1 MNVIPA
7 APWEAVLRL
16 LNAHGVAEVSAS
28 RRSWATGRSVM
39 RGPKG
44 LGLVL
49 FVRGRSSYTF
59 EPHSVDERASDWVIV
74 LPLSEA

>member
-7 APWEAVLRL
+7 APWKAVLRL
-16 LNAHGVAEVSAS
+16 LNAHEVAEVSAS

-44 LGLVL
+44 LALVI
-49 FVRGRSSYTF
+49 GGHGHSF

-74 LPLSEA
+74 LPLAEA